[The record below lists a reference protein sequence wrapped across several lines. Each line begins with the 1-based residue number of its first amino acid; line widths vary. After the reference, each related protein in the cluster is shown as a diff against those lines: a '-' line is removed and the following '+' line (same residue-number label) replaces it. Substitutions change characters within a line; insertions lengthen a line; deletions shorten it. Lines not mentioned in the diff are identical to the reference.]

1 MADDILDAQGA
12 AEDIAETN
20 AAAVALALDGA
31 SGRPELSAAIAAFL
45 KEQRRL
51 MEEQREQLRDQVKR
65 MRLGIVDQRFSIAL
79 KAMTALVGL
88 AVAAAFAIMAWNA
101 YGAGGLVI
109 EPFSVPPDLAARGL
123 TSEVVAAKL
132 LDQLSQMQNETR
144 SQRAPQSF
152 QNYWGQDIK
161 VMIPDTGVSLGE
173 LDRYL
178 HLKLGHE
185 THVSGEVVRSGAR
198 IAITARAGTNGSGAV
213 SGTENALDPLMHNL
227 AEQVY
232 RLTQPYLYG
241 AWLQAHGRVKDAL
254 PVFMALATDGPEQER
269 AWGYLGWSNCLQEIA
284 GERARFAMLQRGVE
298 ADQKLFILRQN
309 ITLSEDEMSR
319 PEAAIAD
326 GRKALALL
334 DLPGNG
340 GIRDSVAPYSRARVQ
355 SAIET
360 NSGDYRTAAARVL
373 SSANLAIFTY
383 SVAALASRSF
393 AGMHDLRGARAV
405 ATMQGLGRD
414 AINLQVKSLDDLSAQ
429 MLVALQAEDWREVI
443 AADAKASALLAKL
456 PALHDLWLTRI
467 APFAAATHAR
477 LGDFKTANALI
488 VQAPD
493 RCDICLRTRAQIA
506 ELQGQ
511 HARADWW
518 FARAVSQNRSI
529 PFAYTDWGQAL
540 MARGDLDGA
549 IAKFESAN
557 RKGPHFADPLEM
569 WGEALIAKDRS
580 DLALAKFEEA
590 NKYAPNWQRL
600 HQKWGEAL
608 SYLGRKD
615 EAAKQ
620 FALARGLSRF

>member
-443 AADAKASALLAKL
+443 TADAKASALLAKL

-569 WGEALIAKDRS
+569 WGEALIAKNRS

>member
-506 ELQGQ
+506 ELQGH

>member
-1 MADDILDAQGA
+1 MADDILDAQSA

-549 IAKFESAN
+549 IAKF
-557 RKGPHFADPLEM
+557 R
-569 WGEALIAKDRS
+569 ALTGKAHTSPIRWKC
-580 DLALAKFEEA
+580 
-590 NKYAPNWQRL
+590 
-600 HQKWGEAL
+600 G
-608 SYLGRKD
+608 
-615 EAAKQ
+615 
-620 FALARGLSRF
+620 ARR

>member
-1 MADDILDAQGA
+1 MADDILDAQSA

-569 WGEALIAKDRS
+569 WGEALIAKNRS

-600 HQKWGEAL
+600 HQKWGDAL

>member
-1 MADDILDAQGA
+1 MADDILDAQSA

-569 WGEALIAKDRS
+569 WGEALIARNRS

>member
-1 MADDILDAQGA
+1 MADDILDAQSA

-569 WGEALIAKDRS
+569 WGEALIAKNRS

>member
-1 MADDILDAQGA
+1 MADDILDAQSA

-540 MARGDLDGA
+540 MARSDLDGA

-600 HQKWGEAL
+600 HRKWGEAL

>member
-1 MADDILDAQGA
+1 MADDILDAQSA

-493 RCDICLRTRAQIA
+493 RCDICLRTRVQIA

-569 WGEALIAKDRS
+569 WGEALIAKNRS

>member
-1 MADDILDAQGA
+1 MADDILDAQSA

-31 SGRPELSAAIAAFL
+31 SGRSELSAAIAAFL

-393 AGMHDLRGARAV
+393 AGMHDLRGARAI

-443 AADAKASALLAKL
+443 ASDAKASALLAKL

-600 HQKWGEAL
+600 HRKWGEAL